1 MRLPASICDT
11 WSQTCRS
18 PDPQL
23 TECHERQPFGY
34 VLRQGEREHHTIN
47 VHQKSHPGAHLPE
60 SGDEGGLRWIPRNDD
75 SCVQSSFCA
84 VMSPT
89 VADKGMTALYSV
101 SQIGSRIPRRSPAVQ
116 VVLFQFFLFR
126 RARLLLP
133 RGLRT
138 RCTGARRLNI
148 IEHEKTKFRS
158 CKISGLLLT
167 RELALCALTTSAGFT
182 ENVWSVTCKR
192 NQQRALLTHYWLF

>member
-1 MRLPASICDT
+1 M
-11 WSQTCRS
+11 
-18 PDPQL
+18 
-23 TECHERQPFGY
+23 
-34 VLRQGEREHHTIN
+34 LRQGEREHHTIN

-126 RARLLLP
+126 GPACYFPEARAPVVLVP
-133 RGLRT
+133 
-138 RCTGARRLNI
+138 
-148 IEHEKTKFRS
+148 
-158 CKISGLLLT
+158 
-167 RELALCALTTSAGFT
+167 AG
-182 ENVWSVTCKR
+182 
-192 NQQRALLTHYWLF
+192 